1 MSSQPASQPDSI
13 DLAYDMWAGQF
24 EFVGPATNKNNA
36 LNNNNNT
43 NNNNNNN
50 NNNNSNN
57 IINNNINNSV
67 KFGANRKLS
76 TESLEDLNLNFNT
89 SSTQNP
95 LSNPYSLGV
104 TVGGGG
110 GCFDGFAFGKQP
122 ILIDQETFLSL
133 NPADFED
140 IVPSQSEP
148 SSLVFIDNKLE
159 SSSNHLIEPNNN
171 NSNNINNNNNNNNS
185 NCNNN
190 NNHKIYNLE
199 TLTSKCNNKT
209 NNTNTNGFKL
219 ENLKN
224 FKNKL
229 LCDFEENSNAT
240 NGNSNGNGNP
250 SVGGVGV
257 VGLLEGTG
265 PKMSGALS
273 AEICDNLNEQ
283 LELLQR
289 KVDDLSDTQNI
300 AEDRTTRTKTEYA
313 VLQARYHMLEEQ
325 YRESELRAEE
335 RMAEEQKRHREIL
348 ARVEREASLQ
358 NENCQMKIKAAEIE
372 ANALRDEA
380 QRLRVLCDKQ
390 ANDLHRTEEQ
400 LELARDQIAAL
411 QQEYDEQQ
419 QSLRKQE
426 QEKKSTEELML
437 ELSRELQR
445 VREENGARAMPT
457 TSPESIRLEELHQ
470 ELEEM
475 RQKNRSLEEQNEELQ
490 ATMLTNQA
498 TMLTN
503 GVEQGRHLLNGTL
516 NSLAQE
522 LEEMSQAQLQQAFQ
536 EKEDENVRLKHYIDT
551 ILLNIVENYPQLLEV
566 KPMER
571 K

>member
-1 MSSQPASQPDSI
+1 MAPMPRIQLPNGNASI
-13 DLAYDMWAGQF
+13 KG
-24 EFVGPATNKNNA
+24 T
-36 LNNNNNT
+36 T
-43 NNNNNNN
+43 NNFLYAETMSGDSSPTPSSPPSSTAGVAKSQCSSLSDGESFEGYGENEYPSQLREGRSSNSNGS
-50 NNNNSNN
+50 NNNSN
-57 IINNNINNSV
+57 
-67 KFGANRKLS
+67 L
-76 TESLEDLNLNFNT
+76 
-89 SSTQNP
+89 
-95 LSNPYSLGV
+95 
-104 TVGGGG
+104 
-110 GCFDGFAFGKQP
+110 
-122 ILIDQETFLSL
+122 
-133 NPADFED
+133 
-140 IVPSQSEP
+140 
-148 SSLVFIDNKLE
+148 
-159 SSSNHLIEPNNN
+159 
-171 NSNNINNNNNNNNS
+171 INNNNDNLSVGNVSSQHNHSEHSNDGNNNLNGSNGIELDLAPHVGSSTPQDDDELNIMPRDNWARRSLRRTPTSNPDSLSQRRWGSMRHSGRRQISSNALASQLYRSSSFNSSGRSS
-185 NCNNN
+185 NCDTTEDMYSD
-190 NNHKIYNLE
+190 I
-199 TLTSKCNNKT
+199 S
-209 NNTNTNGFKL
+209 L
-219 ENLKN
+219 ENRH
-224 FKNKL
+224 
-229 LCDFEENSNAT
+229 DY
-240 NGNSNGNGNP
+240 
-250 SVGGVGV
+250 
-257 VGLLEGTG
+257 
-265 PKMSGALS
+265 
-273 AEICDNLNEQ
+273 DYR

-335 RMAEEQKRHREIL
+335 RLAEEQKRHREIL

-358 NENCQMKIKAAEIE
+358 NENCQMKIRATEIE
-372 ANALRDEA
+372 ASTLREEA
-380 QRLRVLCDKQ
+380 ARLRVLCDKQ

-400 LELARDQIAAL
+400 LELARDQIGVL
-411 QQEYDEQQ
+411 QQEHEEQAQ
-419 QSLRKQE
+419 ALRRHE
-426 QEKKSTEELML
+426 QEKKTAEDLMMDL
-437 ELSRELQR
+437 GRELQR
-445 VREENGARAMPT
+445 AREESGARAMPT

-522 LEEMSQAQLQQAFQ
+522 LEEMSQAQDSVDSATLASLSQLQQAFQ

>member
-24 EFVGPATNKNNA
+24 EFVGPTAHHPLANKSH
-36 LNNNNNT
+36 
-43 NNNNNNN
+43 
-50 NNNNSNN
+50 NNNNSSSLNN
-57 IINNNINNSV
+57 KCRIG
-67 KFGANRKLS
+67 GAGQPSRKLS

-95 LSNPYSLGV
+95 LSNAYSLGGG
-104 TVGGGG
+104 VGDYEYCG
-110 GCFDGFAFGKQP
+110 FGKHPP

-140 IVPSQSEP
+140 IVPSNSEP
-148 SSLVFIDNKLE
+148 SSLVFIENKLE
-159 SSSNHLIEPNNN
+159 ANNN
-171 NSNNINNNNNNNNS
+171 NNNNNNNNS
-185 NCNNN
+185 IESN
-190 NNHKIYNLE
+190 NNHINSSHNNKVYNLE
-199 TLTSKCNNKT
+199 TLTSKFNNKT

-219 ENLKN
+219 ENIKN

-229 LCDFEENSNAT
+229 LCDFEDSSAGGGGGGGGGGGAPGGS
-240 NGNSNGNGNP
+240 GN
-250 SVGGVGV
+250 
-257 VGLLEGTG
+257 
-265 PKMSGALS
+265 KMNGALS

-325 YRESELRAEE
+325 FRESELRAEE
-335 RMAEEQKRHREIL
+335 RLAEEQKRHREIL

-358 NENCQMKIKAAEIE
+358 NENCQMKIRATEIE

-380 QRLRVLCDKQ
+380 QRLRVQCDKQ

-411 QQEYDEQQ
+411 QQEYEEQQ
-419 QSLRKQE
+419 QTLRKQE
-426 QEKKSTEELML
+426 MEKKSAEELML
-437 ELSRELQR
+437 ELSGELQR
-445 VREENGARAMPT
+445 AREENGARAMPT

-490 ATMLTNQA
+490 ATMLTNQV
-498 TMLTN
+498 TMLST

-516 NSLAQE
+516 GSLAQE
-522 LEEMSQAQLQQAFQ
+522 LEEMSQAQESVDSATLASLSQLQQAFQ
-536 EKEDENVRLKHYIDT
+536 EKDDENVRLKHYIDT

>member
-1 MSSQPASQPDSI
+1 MAPMPRIQLPNSNASIKADTNSFLYAETMSGNSSPTPSSPPSSTAGVAKSQCSSLSDGESFEGYGENEFPAQLREGRSGSSP
-13 DLAYDMWAGQF
+13 
-24 EFVGPATNKNNA
+24 
-36 LNNNNNT
+36 NNNSIS
-43 NNNNNNN
+43 
-50 NNNNSNN
+50 NNNNSN
-57 IINNNINNSV
+57 IIGNKGNNNLSV
-67 KFGANRKLS
+67 G
-76 TESLEDLNLNFNT
+76 
-89 SSTQNP
+89 
-95 LSNPYSLGV
+95 
-104 TVGGGG
+104 
-110 GCFDGFAFGKQP
+110 
-122 ILIDQETFLSL
+122 
-133 NPADFED
+133 
-140 IVPSQSEP
+140 
-148 SSLVFIDNKLE
+148 
-159 SSSNHLIEPNNN
+159 SSNSHH
-171 NSNNINNNNNNNNS
+171 
-185 NCNNN
+185 
-190 NNHKIYNLE
+190 NH
-199 TLTSKCNNKT
+199 S
-209 NNTNTNGFKL
+209 
-219 ENLKN
+219 
-224 FKNKL
+224 
-229 LCDFEENSNAT
+229 
-240 NGNSNGNGNP
+240 GNSNDGNNNLNA
-250 SVGGVGV
+250 SVGIELDLVPHVGSSTPQDEDELNIMPRDNWTRRSLRRTPTSS
-257 VGLLEGTG
+257 GRRQISTNALASQLYRSSSFNSSGRSSNCDTAEDMYSDISLENRH
-265 PKMSGALS
+265 
-273 AEICDNLNEQ
+273 DYDYR

-325 YRESELRAEE
+325 FRESELRSEE
-335 RMAEEQKRHREIL
+335 RLAEEQKRHREIL

-358 NENCQMKIKAAEIE
+358 NENCQMRIRATEIE

-380 QRLRVLCDKQ
+380 QRLRVQCDKQ

-411 QQEYDEQQ
+411 QQEYEEQQ
-419 QSLRKQE
+419 QTLRKQE
-426 QEKKSTEELML
+426 IEKKSTEELML

-445 VREENGARAMPT
+445 AREENGARAMPT

-498 TMLTN
+498 TMLNN

-516 NSLAQE
+516 GSLAQE

>member
-1 MSSQPASQPDSI
+1 MAPMPRIQLPNGNASIKASTNDFLFAETMSGDSSPTPSSPPSSTAGVAKSQCSSLSDGES
-13 DLAYDMWAGQF
+13 F
-24 EFVGPATNKNNA
+24 EGYGENEYPTQLREGRSTNSNGS
-36 LNNNNNT
+36 
-43 NNNNNNN
+43 
-50 NNNNSNN
+50 NNNSN
-57 IINNNINNSV
+57 
-67 KFGANRKLS
+67 L
-76 TESLEDLNLNFNT
+76 
-89 SSTQNP
+89 
-95 LSNPYSLGV
+95 
-104 TVGGGG
+104 
-110 GCFDGFAFGKQP
+110 
-122 ILIDQETFLSL
+122 
-133 NPADFED
+133 
-140 IVPSQSEP
+140 
-148 SSLVFIDNKLE
+148 
-159 SSSNHLIEPNNN
+159 
-171 NSNNINNNNNNNNS
+171 INNNNNNNLSVGNTSSQHNHSGLSNDGNNNLNGSTGIELDLAPHVGSSTPQDDDELNIMPRDNWARRSLRRTPTSSGRRQISSNALASQLYRSSSFNSSGRSS
-185 NCNNN
+185 NCDTTEDMYSD
-190 NNHKIYNLE
+190 I
-199 TLTSKCNNKT
+199 S
-209 NNTNTNGFKL
+209 L
-219 ENLKN
+219 ENRH
-224 FKNKL
+224 
-229 LCDFEENSNAT
+229 DY
-240 NGNSNGNGNP
+240 
-250 SVGGVGV
+250 
-257 VGLLEGTG
+257 
-265 PKMSGALS
+265 
-273 AEICDNLNEQ
+273 DYR

-335 RMAEEQKRHREIL
+335 RLAEEQKRHREIL

-358 NENCQMKIKAAEIE
+358 NENCQMKIRATEIE
-372 ANALRDEA
+372 ASALREEA
-380 QRLRVLCDKQ
+380 TRLRVLCDKQ
-390 ANDLHRTEEQ
+390 ANDLHRTEEK
-400 LELARDQIAAL
+400 LELAHDQISVL
-411 QQEYDEQQ
+411 QQEAEEQAQ
-419 QSLRKQE
+419 VLRRYE
-426 QEKKSTEELML
+426 QEKKSAEDLML
-437 ELSRELQR
+437 ELGNELQR
-445 VREENGARAMPT
+445 AREENGARAMPT

>member
-1 MSSQPASQPDSI
+1 MAPMPRIQLANNNAAIKATTNNFLYAETISGDSSPTPSSPPSSTAGVAKSQCSSLSDGESFEGYGENEYSSQLRAPGSSVNGNI
-13 DLAYDMWAGQF
+13 
-24 EFVGPATNKNNA
+24 
-36 LNNNNNT
+36 NT
-43 NNNNNNN
+43 S
-50 NNNNSNN
+50 NNS
-57 IINNNINNSV
+57 
-67 KFGANRKLS
+67 G
-76 TESLEDLNLNFNT
+76 
-89 SSTQNP
+89 
-95 LSNPYSLGV
+95 
-104 TVGGGG
+104 
-110 GCFDGFAFGKQP
+110 
-122 ILIDQETFLSL
+122 
-133 NPADFED
+133 
-140 IVPSQSEP
+140 
-148 SSLVFIDNKLE
+148 
-159 SSSNHLIEPNNN
+159 
-171 NSNNINNNNNNNNS
+171 
-185 NCNNN
+185 N
-190 NNHKIYNLE
+190 NNH
-199 TLTSKCNNKT
+199 SV
-209 NNTNTNGFKL
+209 
-219 ENLKN
+219 
-224 FKNKL
+224 
-229 LCDFEENSNAT
+229 
-240 NGNSNGNGNP
+240 SNGNVISSSHEHSEHSNDGNN
-250 SVGGVGV
+250 
-257 VGLLEGTG
+257 
-265 PKMSGALS
+265 
-273 AEICDNLNEQ
+273 NLNDSAGIELDLAPHVVSSSPKDDDELNIMPRDNWARRSLRRTPTSSGRRQ
-283 LELLQR
+283 ISSNALASQLYRSSSFNSSGRSSNCDTTEDMYSDISLENRHDYDYRLELLQR

-335 RMAEEQKRHREIL
+335 RLAEEQKRHREIL

-358 NENCQMKIKAAEIE
+358 NENCQMKIKATEIE

-411 QQEYDEQQ
+411 QQEYDEQLQ
-419 QSLRKQE
+419 TVRRHE

-445 VREENGARAMPT
+445 AREENGARAMPT

-490 ATMLTNQA
+490 ATMLANQA

-516 NSLAQE
+516 NNLAQE

>member
-1 MSSQPASQPDSI
+1 MAPMPRIQLANSNAAIKAS
-13 DLAYDMWAGQF
+13 
-24 EFVGPATNKNNA
+24 
-36 LNNNNNT
+36 T
-43 NNNNNNN
+43 NNFLYAETISGDSSPTPSSPPSSTAGVAKSQCSSLSDGESFEGYGENEYSAQLRVASGSQG
-50 NNNNSNN
+50 NNNSH
-57 IINNNINNSV
+57 S
-67 KFGANRKLS
+67 
-76 TESLEDLNLNFNT
+76 
-89 SSTQNP
+89 
-95 LSNPYSLGV
+95 
-104 TVGGGG
+104 
-110 GCFDGFAFGKQP
+110 
-122 ILIDQETFLSL
+122 
-133 NPADFED
+133 
-140 IVPSQSEP
+140 
-148 SSLVFIDNKLE
+148 
-159 SSSNHLIEPNNN
+159 H
-171 NSNNINNNNNNNNS
+171 NNINNNSVIGGNNN
-185 NCNNN
+185 
-190 NNHKIYNLE
+190 
-199 TLTSKCNNKT
+199 
-209 NNTNTNGFKL
+209 
-219 ENLKN
+219 
-224 FKNKL
+224 
-229 LCDFEENSNAT
+229 LCV
-240 NGNSNGNGNP
+240 SNGNG
-250 SVGGVGV
+250 VGS
-257 VGLLEGTG
+257 THSH
-265 PKMSGALS
+265 SGHS
-273 AEICDNLNEQ
+273 NDGNNNLNDSAGIELDLAPHVVSSSPKDDEELNIMPRDNWARRSLRRTPTSNPDSLSQ
-283 LELLQR
+283 RRWGSMRHSGRRQISSNALASQLYRSSSFNSSGRSSNCDTTEDMYSDISLENRHDYDYRLELLQR

-335 RMAEEQKRHREIL
+335 RLAEEQKRHREIL

-358 NENCQMKIKAAEIE
+358 NENCQMKIKATEIE

-411 QQEYDEQQ
+411 QQEYDEQMQ
-419 QSLRKQE
+419 TLRRHE

-445 VREENGARAMPT
+445 AREENGARAMPT

-503 GVEQGRHLLNGTL
+503 GVEQGRHLLSGTL
-516 NSLAQE
+516 NNLAQE

>member
-1 MSSQPASQPDSI
+1 MAPMPRIQ
-13 DLAYDMWAGQF
+13 LA
-24 EFVGPATNKNNA
+24 NNNA
-36 LNNNNNT
+36 AIKATT
-43 NNNNNNN
+43 NNFLYAETISGDSSPTPSSPPSSTGVAKSQCSSLSDGESFEGYGENEYSVQLRAAG
-50 NNNNSNN
+50 SNN
-57 IINNNINNSV
+57 
-67 KFGANRKLS
+67 
-76 TESLEDLNLNFNT
+76 
-89 SSTQNP
+89 
-95 LSNPYSLGV
+95 
-104 TVGGGG
+104 
-110 GCFDGFAFGKQP
+110 
-122 ILIDQETFLSL
+122 
-133 NPADFED
+133 
-140 IVPSQSEP
+140 
-148 SSLVFIDNKLE
+148 
-159 SSSNHLIEPNNN
+159 
-171 NSNNINNNNNNNNS
+171 
-185 NCNNN
+185 
-190 NNHKIYNLE
+190 
-199 TLTSKCNNKT
+199 
-209 NNTNTNGFKL
+209 
-219 ENLKN
+219 
-224 FKNKL
+224 
-229 LCDFEENSNAT
+229 
-240 NGNSNGNGNP
+240 NGNSSGSNSHSINNGNNTHHHSMNNGSVHEHSGHSNDGNNNLDDTAGIELDLAP
-250 SVGGVGV
+250 HV
-257 VGLLEGTG
+257 VSSSPKDDEELNIMPRDNWARRSLRRTPTSNPDSLPQRRWGSMRNSGRRQISSNALASQLYRSSSFNSSGRSSNCDTTEDMYSDISLENRH
-265 PKMSGALS
+265 
-273 AEICDNLNEQ
+273 DYDYR

-335 RMAEEQKRHREIL
+335 RLAEEQKRHREIL

-358 NENCQMKIKAAEIE
+358 NENCQIKIKATEIE

-411 QQEYDEQQ
+411 QQECDEQMQ
-419 QSLRKQE
+419 TVRRYE

-445 VREENGARAMPT
+445 LREENGARAMPT

-503 GVEQGRHLLNGTL
+503 GVEQGRNLLNGTL
-516 NSLAQE
+516 NNLAQE
-522 LEEMSQAQLQQAFQ
+522 LEEMSQAQDSVDSATLASLSQLQQAFQ

-566 KPMER
+566 KPIER

>member
-1 MSSQPASQPDSI
+1 MAPMPRIQLANNNAAIKATTNNFLYAETISGDSSPTPSSPPSSTAGVAKSQCSSLSDGESFEGYGENEYSSQLRAPGSSVNGNI
-13 DLAYDMWAGQF
+13 
-24 EFVGPATNKNNA
+24 
-36 LNNNNNT
+36 NT
-43 NNNNNNN
+43 S
-50 NNNNSNN
+50 NNS
-57 IINNNINNSV
+57 
-67 KFGANRKLS
+67 G
-76 TESLEDLNLNFNT
+76 
-89 SSTQNP
+89 
-95 LSNPYSLGV
+95 
-104 TVGGGG
+104 
-110 GCFDGFAFGKQP
+110 
-122 ILIDQETFLSL
+122 
-133 NPADFED
+133 
-140 IVPSQSEP
+140 
-148 SSLVFIDNKLE
+148 
-159 SSSNHLIEPNNN
+159 
-171 NSNNINNNNNNNNS
+171 
-185 NCNNN
+185 N
-190 NNHKIYNLE
+190 NNH
-199 TLTSKCNNKT
+199 SV
-209 NNTNTNGFKL
+209 
-219 ENLKN
+219 
-224 FKNKL
+224 
-229 LCDFEENSNAT
+229 
-240 NGNSNGNGNP
+240 SNGNVISSSHEHSEHSNDGNN
-250 SVGGVGV
+250 
-257 VGLLEGTG
+257 
-265 PKMSGALS
+265 
-273 AEICDNLNEQ
+273 NLNDSAGIELDLAPHVVSSSPKDDDELNIMPRDNWARRSLRRTPTSSGRRQ
-283 LELLQR
+283 ISSNALASQLYRSSSFNSSGRSSNCDTTEDMYSDISLENRHDYDYRLELLQR

-335 RMAEEQKRHREIL
+335 RLAEEQKRHREIL

-358 NENCQMKIKAAEIE
+358 NENCQMKIKATEIE

-411 QQEYDEQQ
+411 QQEYDEQLQ
-419 QSLRKQE
+419 TVRRHE

-445 VREENGARAMPT
+445 AREENGARAMPT

-490 ATMLTNQA
+490 ATMLANQA

-516 NSLAQE
+516 NNLAQE
-522 LEEMSQAQLQQAFQ
+522 LEEMSQAQDSVDSATLASLSQLQQAFQ

>member
-24 EFVGPATNKNNA
+24 EFVGPTANA
-36 LNNNNNT
+36 ASINHKQSTL
-43 NNNNNNN
+43 NNN
-50 NNNNSNN
+50 NNNNSNSN
-57 IINNNINNSV
+57 SNNNNNNNNCV
-67 KFGANRKLS
+67 KFGSQKLS
-76 TESLEDLNLNFNT
+76 SADSLEDLNLNFNT
-89 SSTQNP
+89 SATQNP
-95 LSNPYSLGV
+95 LSNAYSLGV
-104 TVGGGG
+104 TGQYPA
-110 GCFDGFAFGKQP
+110 FDKQP

-140 IVPSQSEP
+140 IVPSDSEP
-148 SSLVFIDNKLE
+148 NSLVFIENKLE
-159 SSSNHLIEPNNN
+159 SNNN
-171 NSNNINNNNNNNNS
+171 NSLESNNNNNNNNNS
-185 NCNNN
+185 N
-190 NNHKIYNLE
+190 KVYNLE
-199 TLTSKCNNKT
+199 TLTSKFNNKT

-229 LCDFEENSNAT
+229 LCDFEENGGS
-240 NGNSNGNGNP
+240 GNGNGNGA
-250 SVGGVGV
+250 SAN
-257 VGLLEGTG
+257 GTNN
-265 PKMSGALS
+265 KMNGALS

-335 RMAEEQKRHREIL
+335 RLAEEQKRHREIL

-358 NENCQMKIKAAEIE
+358 NENCQMKIKATEIE

-411 QQEYDEQQ
+411 QQEYDEQLQ
-419 QSLRKQE
+419 TLRRHE

-437 ELSRELQR
+437 ELSSELQR
-445 VREENGARAMPT
+445 AREENGARAMPT

-503 GVEQGRHLLNGTL
+503 GVEQGRHLLSGTL
-516 NSLAQE
+516 NNLAQE
-522 LEEMSQAQLQQAFQ
+522 LEEMSQAQDSVDSATLASLSQLQQAFQ

>member
-1 MSSQPASQPDSI
+1 MAPMPRIQLPNSSSNTSIKASTNNFLYAETISGDSSPTPSSPPSST
-13 DLAYDMWAGQF
+13 AGVAKSQCSSLSDGESF
-24 EFVGPATNKNNA
+24 EGYGENEYCAQRREAGNPQGNSTS
-36 LNNNNNT
+36 NNT
-43 NNNNNNN
+43 NNNNG
-50 NNNNSNN
+50 
-57 IINNNINNSV
+57 NNNIHNISSGISSSTHNHNHNHSVHSNDGNNNLNDSAGIELELAPHV
-67 KFGANRKLS
+67 VSSSPKDDEELNIMPRDNWSRRSLRRTPTSSGRRQITSNALASQLYRSSSFNSSGRSSNCDT
-76 TESLEDLNLNFNT
+76 TEDMYSDISLENRHD
-89 SSTQNP
+89 
-95 LSNPYSLGV
+95 Y
-104 TVGGGG
+104 
-110 GCFDGFAFGKQP
+110 D
-122 ILIDQETFLSL
+122 
-133 NPADFED
+133 
-140 IVPSQSEP
+140 
-148 SSLVFIDNKLE
+148 
-159 SSSNHLIEPNNN
+159 
-171 NSNNINNNNNNNNS
+171 
-185 NCNNN
+185 
-190 NNHKIYNLE
+190 YR
-199 TLTSKCNNKT
+199 
-209 NNTNTNGFKL
+209 
-219 ENLKN
+219 
-224 FKNKL
+224 
-229 LCDFEENSNAT
+229 
-240 NGNSNGNGNP
+240 
-250 SVGGVGV
+250 
-257 VGLLEGTG
+257 
-265 PKMSGALS
+265 
-273 AEICDNLNEQ
+273 

-335 RMAEEQKRHREIL
+335 RLAEEQKRHREIL

-358 NENCQMKIKAAEIE
+358 NENCQMKIKATEIE

-400 LELARDQIAAL
+400 LELARDQIASL
-411 QQEYDEQQ
+411 QQEYDEQAQ
-419 QSLRKQE
+419 ALRRHE
-426 QEKKSTEELML
+426 QEKKSAEELML

-445 VREENGARAMPT
+445 LREENGARAMPT

-475 RQKNRSLEEQNEELQ
+475 RQKNRTLGEQNEELQ
-490 ATMLTNQA
+490 ATVLENQA

-503 GVEQGRHLLNGTL
+503 GVEQGRHLLSGTL
-516 NSLAQE
+516 NNLAQE

>member
-1 MSSQPASQPDSI
+1 MAPMPRIQLPNGNASI
-13 DLAYDMWAGQF
+13 KA
-24 EFVGPATNKNNA
+24 
-36 LNNNNNT
+36 NT
-43 NNNNNNN
+43 NDFLFAETMSGDSSPTPSSPPSSTAGVAKSQCSSLSDGESFEGYGENEYPTQLREGRSSI
-50 NNNNSNN
+50 SNGSHN
-57 IINNNINNSV
+57 TSNHINNNPNISVGNSSGHNHSGHSNDGNNNLNGSTGIELDLAPHV
-67 KFGANRKLS
+67 GSSTPQDDDELNIMPRDNWARRSLRRTPTSNPDSLS
-76 TESLEDLNLNFNT
+76 QRRWGSMRHSGRRQISSNALASQLYRSSSFNSSGRSSNCDTTEDMYSDISLENRHD
-89 SSTQNP
+89 
-95 LSNPYSLGV
+95 Y
-104 TVGGGG
+104 
-110 GCFDGFAFGKQP
+110 D
-122 ILIDQETFLSL
+122 
-133 NPADFED
+133 
-140 IVPSQSEP
+140 
-148 SSLVFIDNKLE
+148 
-159 SSSNHLIEPNNN
+159 
-171 NSNNINNNNNNNNS
+171 
-185 NCNNN
+185 
-190 NNHKIYNLE
+190 YR
-199 TLTSKCNNKT
+199 
-209 NNTNTNGFKL
+209 
-219 ENLKN
+219 
-224 FKNKL
+224 
-229 LCDFEENSNAT
+229 
-240 NGNSNGNGNP
+240 
-250 SVGGVGV
+250 
-257 VGLLEGTG
+257 
-265 PKMSGALS
+265 
-273 AEICDNLNEQ
+273 

-335 RMAEEQKRHREIL
+335 RLAEEQKRHREIL

-358 NENCQMKIKAAEIE
+358 NENCQMKIRATEIE
-372 ANALRDEA
+372 ATALREEA
-380 QRLRVLCDKQ
+380 ARLRVLCDKQ

-400 LELARDQIAAL
+400 LELARDQIGVL
-411 QQEYDEQQ
+411 QQEHEEQAQ
-419 QSLRKQE
+419 ALRRHE

-437 ELSRELQR
+437 ELGRELQR
-445 VREENGARAMPT
+445 AREESGARAMPT

-475 RQKNRSLEEQNEELQ
+475 RQKNRTLEEQNEELQ